1 MRDKKVLGLAEAQVA
16 IQAMIEE
23 AIKDPG
29 KPMAI
34 AIADDRGDIVSFV
47 RMDGAL
53 VLYGKMAI
61 KKAYTSA
68 MMRRNTRAG
77 IERRQKQ
84 VWGMLEPVRDE
95 FTLIPG
101 GVVITEPGE
110 TVVYGGIG
118 ASGRAADEDETLA
131 LVGLKAL
138 QDFLWPSP

>member
-23 AIKDPG
+23 ATKDPG

-53 VLYGKMAI
+53 VLHGKMAI

-77 IERRQKQ
+77 IEQRQKQ

-101 GVVITEPGE
+101 GVVIAEPGG

-118 ASGRAADEDETLA
+118 ASGRAADEDEALA

-138 QDFLWPSP
+138 QDFLWPAP